1 MGAIRSNQK
10 VLVCAHGNSLRSL
23 VQYINHLTD
32 AEVIQ
37 LDIPCG
43 VPLMYELDDDLN
55 RLGYYY
61 LE

>member
-10 VLVCAHGNSLRSL
+10 VFVCAHGNSLRAL
-23 VQYINHLTD
+23 VQYIDHLSD
-32 AEVIQ
+32 AEVTQ

-43 VPLMYELDDDLN
+43 VPLVYELDDDLN
-55 RLGYYY
+55 RLRHYY